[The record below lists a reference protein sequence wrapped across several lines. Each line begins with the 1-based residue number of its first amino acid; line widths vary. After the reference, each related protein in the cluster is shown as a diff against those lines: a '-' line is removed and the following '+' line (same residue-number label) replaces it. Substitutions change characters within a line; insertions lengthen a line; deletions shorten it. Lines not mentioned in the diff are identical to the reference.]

1 MARVIS
7 PLRLQNKT
15 SSLTTWGCIGMLFPL
30 NITAGDSNGYL
41 LGNLNLS
48 LNVSPS
54 YNVSAAPIKS
64 IVHLK
69 NKRLVNIE
77 QERYTGS
84 VCSILTLRY
93 RPLLSFCRYSYPAL
107 DHLKN
112 WLILFEVVL
121 SWLRQVVFFFLIS
134 CYWADINSRT

>member
-1 MARVIS
+1 
-7 PLRLQNKT
+7 
-15 SSLTTWGCIGMLFPL
+15 MLFPL

-77 QERYTGS
+77 QELIQEVS
-84 VCSILTLRY
+84 V
-93 RPLLSFCRYSYPAL
+93 
-107 DHLKN
+107 
-112 WLILFEVVL
+112 
-121 SWLRQVVFFFLIS
+121 QFLH
-134 CYWADINSRT
+134 

>member
-1 MARVIS
+1 
-7 PLRLQNKT
+7 
-15 SSLTTWGCIGMLFPL
+15 MLFPL

-69 NKRLVNIE
+69 NKRLVNMNRNLYRKCLFNSYTEISPSTE
-77 QERYTGS
+77 LLSIFIPGTGS
-84 VCSILTLRY
+84 FKKLAN
-93 RPLLSFCRYSYPAL
+93 SF
-107 DHLKN
+107 
-112 WLILFEVVL
+112 
-121 SWLRQVVFFFLIS
+121 
-134 CYWADINSRT
+134 